1 MNSTA
6 GKLILVGISARDG
19 HWRAHN
25 FSIAVPNRC
34 SIYFAATPVYADA
47 KTVRNARITR
57 LVFIFS
63 QALRH

>member
-6 GKLILVGISARDG
+6 GKLILAGISARHG
-19 HWRAHN
+19 HRRADN
-25 FSIAVPNRC
+25 FSIAVPSRC
-34 SIYFAATPVYADA
+34 SIYFSTTPAYADA
-47 KTVRNARITR
+47 KAVRNARINR